1 MSQEITII
9 EDQIVPVV
17 QEATSLKIT
26 SSEDMEM
33 AVGLLTQLN
42 TWADKLEEDRLSITA
57 PINASLKEI
66 NNRYRKPKDLLMVSI
81 EKLRSAMGT
90 YQALALKTQ
99 QKAVLKLTKAME
111 KGTVSLE
118 SAVSKI
124 EALSVEK
131 KVDNVTFV
139 PIEKILIVDIKKI
152 PMQYHLPN
160 EPMIR
165 EALKRGIRIPGVKYY
180 IEQSVRNRRA

>member
-42 TWADKLEEDRLSITA
+42 TWADKLEEDRLSITS
-57 PINASLKEI
+57 PINKSLKEI
-66 NNRYRKPKDLLMVSI
+66 NARYKVPSTQLSSAI
-81 EKLRSAMGT
+81 ERLRGAMSQ
-90 YQALALKTQ
+90 YQTLALKTQ
-99 QKAVLKLTKAME
+99 EKAVLKLTKAME
-111 KGTVSLE
+111 NGTIDMNK
-118 SAVSKI
+118 AVSKI

-131 KVDNVTFV
+131 SVGNTSFV
-139 PIEKILIVDIKKI
+139 EIEKFSVTDMKKLPIK
-152 PMQYHLPN
+152 YHIAD
-160 EPMIR
+160 ETKIR
-165 EALKRGIRIPGVKYY
+165 EALKLGIRLEGVKYWT
-180 IEQSVRNRRA
+180 EQSVRNRRA